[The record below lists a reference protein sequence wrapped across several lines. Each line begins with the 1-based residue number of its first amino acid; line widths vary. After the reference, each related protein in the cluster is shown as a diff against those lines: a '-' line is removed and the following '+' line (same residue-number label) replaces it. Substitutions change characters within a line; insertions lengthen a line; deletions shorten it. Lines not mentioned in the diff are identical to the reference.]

1 MIEIIYNLLTY
12 LSVLNPN
19 NTMASP
25 NPSTTTAAF
34 SGASSASNVPFT
46 SGVMATQTVASSATS
61 AGGAGATTQASA
73 GAAALAR
80 ETGAI
85 GLGML
90 FGAGGM
96 ALLMA

>member
-1 MIEIIYNLLTY
+1 VCSILIILWHRPTPQQPLRHS
-12 LSVLNPN
+12 LALPQRA
-19 NTMASP
+19 MFRLHQASWLP
-25 NPSTTTAAF
+25 KQLR
-34 SGASSASNVPFT
+34 VP
-46 SGVMATQTVASSATS
+46 
-61 AGGAGATTQASA
+61 TQASA